1 MRSSNTTVVSPED
14 DVIFDLPARARAAA
28 IQMTEWRSVT
38 GTPGECDFPHLLKTM
53 LAQDRYFHLH
63 PEHLRVQPLDDG
75 TARSNLLALVK
86 GEGRRT
92 VVLAGHFDTVPFDD
106 YAELAPFACDPE
118 TLLPLIID
126 KLKRTGE
133 DPQALADLL
142 SGDYLP
148 GRGLLDMKAGI
159 AAGIAVLEA
168 FAAQNHRQGNVL
180 LLATPDEED
189 RSAGMRKAATLLP
202 EIARESGLDIDLVI
216 NLDSIADDGDG
227 SFGRSVTM
235 GSIGKLL
242 LTALVIGREAH
253 ACYPF
258 AGINANYLAGELLGE
273 LECAPELAETSG
285 HEIAAPPTALYVK
298 DVKAGY
304 NVTTPAR
311 IFLYWNTLQH
321 RRGPAEVLN
330 IATGMARAAMERAVS
345 RLKQRAQT
353 VSPPQPFGAESVAVL
368 SYGELLAQARKSD
381 PDFEASLELLNREL
395 SERQDLDFPARARL
409 VTEFV
414 WAATKLPG
422 PAVILGFGSLPYPA
436 VTLKD
441 EALAERLMGVLGAA
455 AAEKGTSVSRLSYFP
470 GISDMS
476 FLGEASGDL
485 AVAEANTPIWG
496 ASFELAPSPAY
507 PVINIGPWG
516 RDYHH
521 WLERLHTP
529 YAFDVLPLLVLRATK
544 AALE

>member
-1 MRSSNTTVVSPED
+1 MT
-14 DVIFDLPARARAAA
+14 FDLAARTRSASL
-28 IQMTEWRSVT
+28 QMTQWRSVT
-38 GTPGECDFPHLLKTM
+38 GSPEECDFPHLLRAM
-53 LAQDRYFHLH
+53 LAQNRYFHLN
-63 PEHLRVQPLDDG
+63 PEHLKVLPLDDG
-75 TARSNLLALVK
+75 TGRSNLLALVK
-86 GEGRRT
+86 GDGAKT

-118 TLLPLIID
+118 ALLPMIID

-133 DPQALADLL
+133 NPQALADLE
-142 SGDYLP
+142 SGEYLP

-168 FAAQNHRQGNVL
+168 IAAEEHRQGNVL

-189 RSAGMRKAATLLP
+189 RSAGMRKAAALLP
-202 EIARESGLDIDLVI
+202 EIARESGLDISLVI

-227 SFGRSVTM
+227 SFGRSVTT

-258 AGINANYLAGELLGE
+258 AGINANYLAGELLAE
-273 LECAPELAETSG
+273 FECAPELAETSG
-285 HEIAAPPTALYVK
+285 HEIAAPPSALYAK
-298 DVKAGY
+298 DVKSGY

-321 RRGPAEVLN
+321 RRGPGEVLS
-330 IATGMARAAMERAVS
+330 IATGMAREAMERAVA
-345 RLKQRAQT
+345 RLVTRAQR
-353 VSPPQPFGAESVAVL
+353 VSPPQPFGEESVLVL
-368 SYGELLAQARKSD
+368 SFAELVAQARRSD
-381 PDFEASLELLNREL
+381 PDFETSLELLNREL
-395 SERQDLDFPARARL
+395 AERQDLDFPARSRL

-414 WAATKLPG
+414 WASTKLPG

-441 EALAERLMGVLGAA
+441 EALAERLMAVLVEA
-455 AAEKGTSVSRLSYFP
+455 AAEKGTTVSRLGYFP

-485 AVAEANTPIWG
+485 SAAEANTPIWG
-496 ASFELAPSPAY
+496 ASFALAASPAY

-521 WLERLHTP
+521 WLERLHMP

>member
-1 MRSSNTTVVSPED
+1 MT
-14 DVIFDLPARARAAA
+14 DLASRARATA
-28 IQMTEWRSVT
+28 IQMTQWRSVT
-38 GTPGECDFPHLLKTM
+38 GSQSECDFPHLLRAM
-53 LAQDRYFHLH
+53 LAQNRYFHLN
-63 PEHLRVQPLDDG
+63 PSHLRVQELNDG
-75 TARSNLLALVK
+75 TARANLLALVK
-86 GEGRRT
+86 GEGRKT

-106 YAELAPFACDPE
+106 YAELTPYACDPE
-118 TLLPLIID
+118 TLLPMIIE

-133 DPQALADLL
+133 NPAALADLE

-168 FAAQNHRQGNVL
+168 FAAQERRHGNIL

-189 RSAGMRKAATLLP
+189 RSAGMCAAAALLP
-202 EIARESGLDIDLVI
+202 SIARDSDLDIRLVI
-216 NLDSIADDGDG
+216 NLDAIADDGDG
-227 SFGRSVTM
+227 SFGRSLTT

-242 LTALVIGREAH
+242 LTALIVGREAH

-258 AGINANYLAGELLGE
+258 AGVNANYLAAELLAE

-298 DVKAGY
+298 DVKSGY

-321 RRGPAEVLN
+321 RRTPSEVLG
-330 IATGMARAAMERAVS
+330 IATGMAREAMERAVA
-345 RLKQRAQT
+345 RLAQRAGN
-353 VSPPQPFGAESVAVL
+353 VSPPQPFHPETVQVL
-368 SYGELLAQARKSD
+368 SFAELKAQALKSD
-381 PDFEASLELLNREL
+381 PDFAASFDLLNREL
-395 SERQDLDFPARARL
+395 AERQDLDFPTRARL

-414 WAATKLPG
+414 WASTKLPG
-422 PAVILGFGSLPYPA
+422 PAVVLGFGSLPYPA
-436 VTLKD
+436 VSLRD
-441 EALAERLMGVLGAA
+441 ETLAERVMAAASEA
-455 AAEKGTSVSRLSYFP
+455 AAEKGTTISRLGYFP

-476 FLGEASGDL
+476 FLGETSGDL
-485 AVAEANTPIWG
+485 EVAESNTPIWG
-496 ASFELAPSPAY
+496 ASFSLPASPAY
-507 PVINIGPWG
+507 PAINIGPWG

-521 WLERLHTP
+521 WLERLHVP
-529 YAFDVLPLLVLRATK
+529 YAFDVLPHLVLRATK

>member
-1 MRSSNTTVVSPED
+1 MT
-14 DVIFDLPARARAAA
+14 FDLSARARAAA

-63 PEHLRVQPLDDG
+63 PDHLRVMPLADG
-75 TARSNLLALVK
+75 TERSNLLALVK

-106 YAELAPFACDPE
+106 YAELVPFACDPE
-118 TLLPLIID
+118 ALLPMIID

-133 DPQALADLL
+133 DPQALADLQ

-168 FAAQNHRQGNVL
+168 FAADEHRQGNVL

-189 RSAGMRKAATLLP
+189 RSAGMRKAAALLP
-202 EIARESGLDIDLVI
+202 EIARESDLDISLVI

-227 SFGRSVTM
+227 TFGRSVTM

-258 AGINANYLAGELLGE
+258 AGINANYLAAELLTE
-273 LECAPELAETSG
+273 FECAPELAETSG

-298 DVKAGY
+298 DVKSGY

-321 RRGPAEVLN
+321 RRSPADVLKL
-330 IATGMARAAMERAVS
+330 ATGMAREAMERAMARLAARS
-345 RLKQRAQT
+345 RN
-353 VSPPQPFGAESVAVL
+353 VSPPQPFQPEAVTVL
-368 SYGELLAQARKSD
+368 SFAELIMQARRSD
-381 PDFEASLELLNREL
+381 PDFEASFELLNREL
-395 SERQDLDFPARARL
+395 AGRSDLDFPSRARL
-409 VTEFV
+409 ATEFV
-414 WAATKLPG
+414 WASAKLPG
-422 PAVILGFGSLPYPA
+422 PAVVLGFGSLPYPA
-436 VTLKD
+436 VTLTD
-441 EALAERLMGVLGAA
+441 EALVERLMGVLGRA
-455 AAEKGTSVSRLSYFP
+455 AAEKGTSVSRLGYFP

-485 AVAEANTPIWG
+485 TVAEVNTPIWG
-496 ASFELAPSPAY
+496 ASFTLAPSPAY

>member
-1 MRSSNTTVVSPED
+1 
-14 DVIFDLPARARAAA
+14 
-28 IQMTEWRSVT
+28 MTQWRSVT
-38 GTPGECDFPHLLKTM
+38 GSPSECDFPHLLKAM
-53 LAQDRYFHLH
+53 LAQTRYFHLN
-63 PEHLRVQPLDDG
+63 PSHLRVEELQDG
-75 TARSNLLALVK
+75 TGRANLLALVK
-86 GEGRRT
+86 GKGPKT

-106 YAELAPFACDPE
+106 YAELTPYACDPE
-118 TLLPLIID
+118 TLLPMIVE

-133 DPQALADLL
+133 NPAALADLE

-168 FAAQNHRQGNVL
+168 FAAQEQRDGNVL

-189 RSAGMRKAATLLP
+189 RSAGMRAAAAILP
-202 EIARESGLDIDLVI
+202 SIAHDSGLDIRLVI

-227 SFGRSVTM
+227 SFGRSLTT

-242 LTALVIGREAH
+242 LTALIVGREAH

-258 AGINANYLAGELLGE
+258 AGVNANYLAAELLTE

-298 DVKAGY
+298 DVKSGY

-321 RRGPAEVLN
+321 RRTPAEVLG
-330 IATGMARAAMERAVS
+330 IVTGMAREAMERAMA
-345 RLKQRAQT
+345 RLAQRAGN
-353 VSPPQPFGAESVAVL
+353 VSPPQPFRQEGVQVL
-368 SYGELLAQARKSD
+368 SFAELKIQAIKSD
-381 PDFEASLELLNREL
+381 PDFETSFDLLNREL
-395 SERQDLDFPARARL
+395 AERQDLDFPTRSRL

-414 WAATKLPG
+414 WASTKLPG
-422 PAVILGFGSLPYPA
+422 PAVVLGFGSLPYPA
-436 VTLKD
+436 VSLRQ
-441 EALAERLMGVLGAA
+441 EVLAEHVMAAVNDA
-455 AAEKGTSVSRLSYFP
+455 AAEKGATISRLGYFP

-476 FLGEASGDL
+476 FLGETSGDL
-485 AVAEANTPIWG
+485 EVAEANTPIWG
-496 ASFELAPSPAY
+496 TSFTLAASPAY
-507 PVINIGPWG
+507 PAINIGPWG

-521 WLERLHTP
+521 WLERLHAP
-529 YAFDVLPLLVLRATK
+529 YAFDVLPHLVLRATK

>member
-1 MRSSNTTVVSPED
+1 MSPS
-14 DVIFDLPARARAAA
+14 LATRAREVA

-38 GTPGECDFPHLLKTM
+38 GTQGECDFPHLLKTF
-53 LAQDRYFHLH
+53 LAQDRYFHLN
-63 PEHLRVQPLDDG
+63 PSHLKVQPLDDG

-86 GEGRRT
+86 GEGRKT

-118 TLLPLIID
+118 ALLPMIID
-126 KLKRTGE
+126 KLKRTAE
-133 DPQALADLL
+133 NPLALADLE

-168 FAAQNHRQGNVL
+168 FAAKEHRDGNIL

-189 RSAGMRKAATLLP
+189 RSAGMRVAAALLP
-202 EIARESGLDIDLVI
+202 KVARDSDLDISLVI

-227 SFGRSVTM
+227 SFGRSVSM

-242 LTALVIGREAH
+242 LTALVVGREAH

-258 AGINANYLAGELLGE
+258 AGINANYLAAELLTE
-273 LECAPELAETSG
+273 FECTPELAETSG
-285 HEIAAPPTALYVK
+285 HEIAAPPSALYAK
-298 DVKAGY
+298 DMKSGY

-311 IFLYWNTLQH
+311 VFVYWNTLQH
-321 RRGPAEVLN
+321 RRSPAEVLA
-330 IATGMARAAMERAVS
+330 IATGMARQAMDRAMER
-345 RLKQRAQT
+345 LGERARA
-353 VSPPQPFGAESVAVL
+353 VSPPQPFRQESVPVL
-368 SYGELLAQARKSD
+368 SFAELIAQARKSD
-381 PDFEASLELLNREL
+381 PDFDSAFALLTAELA
-395 SERQDLDFPARARL
+395 ERQDLDFPSRARL
-409 VTEFV
+409 ASEFV

-422 PAVILGFGSLPYPA
+422 PAVVLGFGSLPYPA
-436 VTLKD
+436 VTLGD
-441 EALAERLMGVLGAA
+441 EQLGERLMAVLNEV
-455 AAEKGTSVSRLSYFP
+455 AAEKGTSLSRIGYFP

-476 FLGEASGDL
+476 FLGETSGDL
-485 AVAEANTPIWG
+485 SVAEANTPIWG
-496 ASFELAPSPAY
+496 SSFALAPSPGY
-507 PVINIGPWG
+507 RVINIGPWG

-521 WLERLHTP
+521 WLERLHAP
-529 YAFDVLPLLVLRATK
+529 YAFDVLPHLILRATK

>member
-1 MRSSNTTVVSPED
+1 MS
-14 DVIFDLPARARAAA
+14 FDLSARARETA
-28 IQMTEWRSVT
+28 IQMTQWRSVT
-38 GTPGECDFPHLLKTM
+38 GSSSECDFPHLLKTM
-53 LAQDRYFHLH
+53 LAQGRYFHLN
-63 PEHLRVQPLDDG
+63 PSHLRVQPLDDG
-75 TARSNLLALVK
+75 TARANLLALVK
-86 GEGRRT
+86 GEGRKT

-106 YAELAPFACDPE
+106 YAELTPYACDPE
-118 TLLPLIID
+118 TLLPMIIE
-126 KLKRTGE
+126 KLRRTGE
-133 DPQALADLL
+133 NPAALADLE

-168 FAAQNHRQGNVL
+168 FAAEEHRHGNIL

-189 RSAGMRKAATLLP
+189 RSAGMRAAAALLP
-202 EIARESGLDIDLVI
+202 EIARESDLDIRLVI

-227 SFGRSVTM
+227 AFGRSVTM

-242 LTALVIGREAH
+242 LTALVVGREAH

-258 AGINANYLAGELLGE
+258 AGINANYLAAELLTE

-298 DVKAGY
+298 DVKSGY

-321 RRGPAEVLN
+321 HRTPAEVLS
-330 IATGMARAAMERAVS
+330 IATGMARAAMERATAK
-345 RLKQRAQT
+345 LAQRAGNL
-353 VSPPQPFGAESVAVL
+353 SPPQPFRQEVVPVL
-368 SYGELLAQARKSD
+368 SFAEITEQARKSD
-381 PDFEASLELLNREL
+381 PDFEASFDLLNREL
-395 SERQDLDFPARARL
+395 AERHDLDFPSRARL

-414 WAATKLPG
+414 WASTKLPG

-436 VTLKD
+436 VSLSG
-441 EALAERLMGVLGAA
+441 EAFAKRLMTVLGEA
-455 AAEKGTSVSRLSYFP
+455 AAEKGTTISRLGYFP

-476 FLGEASGDL
+476 FLGETSGDFG
-485 AVAEANTPIWG
+485 AAEANTPIWG
-496 ASFELAPSPAY
+496 ASFTLPASPSYPA
-507 PVINIGPWG
+507 INIGPWG

-521 WLERLHTP
+521 WLERLHAP
-529 YAFDVLPLLVLRATK
+529 YAFDVLPHLVLRATK

>member
-1 MRSSNTTVVSPED
+1 VTTDLSS
-14 DVIFDLPARARAAA
+14 RARETA
-28 IQMTEWRSVT
+28 IQMTQWRSVT
-38 GTPGECDFPHLLKTM
+38 GSPSECDFPHLLKTM
-53 LAQDRYFHLH
+53 LAQDRYFHLN
-63 PEHLRVQPLDDG
+63 PSHLRVQELADG
-75 TARSNLLALVK
+75 TGRANLLALVK

-106 YAELAPFACDPE
+106 YAELMPYACDPE
-118 TLLPLIID
+118 TLLPMIIE

-133 DPQALADLL
+133 NPAALADLE

-168 FAAQNHRQGNVL
+168 LAAEEHRDGNIL

-189 RSAGMRKAATLLP
+189 RSAGMRAAAALLP
-202 EIARESGLDIDLVI
+202 SIARDSGLDIRLVI
-216 NLDSIADDGDG
+216 NLDSIADAGDG
-227 SFGRSVTM
+227 SFGRAVTT

-242 LTALVIGREAH
+242 LTALIVGREAH

-258 AGINANYLAGELLGE
+258 AGVNANYLGAELLAE
-273 LECAPELAETSG
+273 FECAPELAETSG

-298 DVKAGY
+298 DVKIGY

-321 RRGPAEVLN
+321 RRAPGEVLG
-330 IATGMARAAMERAVS
+330 IATGMAREAMERAMA
-345 RLKQRAQT
+345 RLAQRAQN
-353 VSPPQPFGAESVAVL
+353 VSPPQPFREETVEVL
-368 SYGELLAQARKSD
+368 SFAELKAQALKSD
-381 PDFEASLELLNREL
+381 PDFDASFDLLNREL
-395 SERQDLDFPARARL
+395 AERQDLDFPSRARL
-409 VTEFV
+409 ATEFA
-414 WAATKLPG
+414 WASTKLPG

-436 VTLKD
+436 VSLGD
-441 EALAERLMGVLGAA
+441 QVLAERVLAA
-455 AAEKGTSVSRLSYFP
+455 VNEAAVENGTTISRLGYFP

-476 FLGEASGDL
+476 FLGETSGDL
-485 AVAEANTPIWG
+485 SVAEANTPIWG
-496 ASFELAPSPAY
+496 ASFTLARSPAY

-521 WLERLHTP
+521 WLERLNAP
-529 YAFDVLPLLVLRATK
+529 YAFDVLPHLVLRATK